1 MARRRR
7 SDDARIDAA
16 GAAPTMSS
24 FVDALR
30 LILTG
35 DPEVWQITAVSL
47 FVSIAALA
55 IATAAGVPLG
65 YALAHA
71 RGSAARIASSL
82 VHTLTA
88 LPTVVVGL
96 VLYFALSA
104 SGPLGWMDL
113 LYTQVAMIIG
123 QTVLALPIIAALTLV
138 AVQRLPP
145 AALETASTLGLSRM
159 TRLTVLLGEAHGAI
173 VSALL
178 LAFAR
183 VFTELGAA
191 IILGGNI
198 RGETRTLTTVIA
210 LEHSKGDDARAMAL
224 GLILLV
230 IALAVN
236 AVVHSRWLR
245 GAR

>member
-1 MARRRR
+1 MTALA
-7 SDDARIDAA
+7 DA
-16 GAAPTMSS
+16 
-24 FVDALR
+24 FR
-30 LILTG
+30 LIVTG
-35 DPEVWQITAVSL
+35 DADVWRITGVSL
-47 FVSIAALA
+47 FVSLAALA
-55 IATAAGVPLG
+55 LASAAGVPLG
-65 YALAHA
+65 YALARA
-71 RGSAARIASSL
+71 RGPAARIASSI

-96 VLYFALSA
+96 LLYFLLSA

-113 LYTQVAMIIG
+113 LYTQLAMIVG
-123 QTVLALPIIAALTLV
+123 QTILALPIVAALTLV
-138 AVQRLPP
+138 AVRQLPP
-145 AALETASTLGLSRM
+145 AAIETAATLGLSRGRTM
-159 TRLTVLLGEAHGAI
+159 LVLLGDAHGAV

-210 LEHSKGDDARAMAL
+210 LEHSKGDDAKAMAL
-224 GLILLV
+224 GVILLV

-236 AVVHSRWLR
+236 AAVHSRWLR
-245 GAR
+245 GTR

>member
-1 MARRRR
+1 MT
-7 SDDARIDAA
+7 S
-16 GAAPTMSS
+16 
-24 FVDALR
+24 VLDALR
-30 LILTG
+30 LIVSG
-35 DPEVWQITAVSL
+35 DTEVWQITGVSL
-47 FVSIAALA
+47 FVSLAALA
-55 IATAAGVPLG
+55 LATAAGVPLG

-71 RGSAARIASSL
+71 RGAAARIASSII
-82 VHTLTA
+82 HTLTA

-104 SGPLGWMDL
+104 GGPLGWMDL
-113 LYTQVAMIIG
+113 LYTKLAMIVG
-123 QTVLALPIIAALTLV
+123 QTVLAFPIVAALTLV
-138 AVQRLPP
+138 AIQRLP
-145 AALETASTLGLSRM
+145 AAAFETASTLGLGRLA
-159 TRLTVLLGEAHGAI
+159 RLTVLLREARTAI
-173 VSALL
+173 ISALL

-236 AVVHSRWLR
+236 AAVHSRWLK

>member
-1 MARRRR
+1 MTALL
-7 SDDARIDAA
+7 
-16 GAAPTMSS
+16 
-24 FVDALR
+24 DALR
-30 LILTG
+30 LIASG
-35 DPEVWQITAVSL
+35 DSEVWSITGVSL
-47 FVSIAALA
+47 FVSLAALA
-55 IATAAGVPLG
+55 LATAAGVPLG

-71 RGSAARIASSL
+71 RGAAARIASSII
-82 VHTLTA
+82 HTLTA

-113 LYTQVAMIIG
+113 LYTRLAMIIG
-123 QTVLALPIIAALTLV
+123 QTVLALPIVAALTLV

-145 AALETASTLGLSRM
+145 AAFETATTLGFGRL
-159 TRLTVLLGEAHGAI
+159 TRFTVLLREGHTAI

-210 LEHSKGDDARAMAL
+210 LEHTKGDDARAMAL
-224 GLILLV
+224 GVILVV

-236 AVVHSRWLR
+236 AGVHSRWIR
-245 GAR
+245 RPA

>member
-1 MARRRR
+1 MTA
-7 SDDARIDAA
+7 
-16 GAAPTMSS
+16 
-24 FVDALR
+24 FLDALR
-30 LILTG
+30 LIATG
-35 DPEVWQITAVSL
+35 DGEVWSITGVSL
-47 FVSIAALA
+47 FVSLSALLL
-55 IATAAGVPLG
+55 ATLAGVPLG

-71 RGSAARIASSL
+71 RGRGARALSAL
-82 VHTLTA
+82 LHTLTA

-113 LYTQVAMIIG
+113 LYTRAAMIVG
-123 QTVLALPIIAALTLV
+123 QTVLALPIVAALTLV

-145 AALETASTLGLSRM
+145 AAFETASTLGLRPF
-159 TRLTVLLGEAHGAI
+159 TRLAVLLREAQSA
-173 VSALL
+173 VRSALL

-191 IILGGNI
+191 VILGGNI

-210 LEHSKGDDARAMAL
+210 LEHTKGDDARAMAL
-224 GLILLV
+224 GLILVL

-236 AVVHSRWLR
+236 AGVHAR
-245 GAR
+245 GVRKTS

>member
-1 MARRRR
+1 M
-7 SDDARIDAA
+7 
-16 GAAPTMSS
+16 TE
-24 FVDALR
+24 FLDALR
-30 LILTG
+30 LIAAG
-35 DPEVWQITAVSL
+35 DTEVWSITAVSL
-47 FVSIAALA
+47 FVSLSALLL
-55 IATAAGVPLG
+55 ATIAGVPLG

-71 RGSAARIASSL
+71 RGSVANVISSI

-96 VLYFALSA
+96 LLYFALSA

-113 LYTQVAMIIG
+113 LYTRVAMIVG

-138 AVQRLPP
+138 AIQRLPQ
-145 AALETASTLGLSRM
+145 AALETASSLGLGRV
-159 TRLTVLLGEAHGAI
+159 TRLGVLLREAQPA
-173 VSALL
+173 VLSALL

-191 IILGGNI
+191 VILGGNI

-210 LEHSKGDDARAMAL
+210 LEHTKGDDARALAL
-224 GLILLV
+224 GLILMI

-236 AVVHSRWLR
+236 AGVHSRWLR
-245 GAR
+245 RAA

>member
-1 MARRRR
+1 MQLLA
-7 SDDARIDAA
+7 
-16 GAAPTMSS
+16 
-24 FVDALR
+24 DALR

-35 DPEVWQITAVSL
+35 DADVWHVTGVSL
-47 FVSIAALA
+47 FVSGAALVL
-55 IATAAGVPLG
+55 ATCLGVPLG
-65 YALAHA
+65 YLLAHA
-71 RGSAARIASSL
+71 RGRAVRITSSL
-82 VHTLTA
+82 IHTLTA

-96 VLYFALSA
+96 LLYFALSA

-113 LYTQVAMIIG
+113 LYTRVAMIAG

-138 AVQRLPP
+138 AVQRLP
-145 AALETASTLGLSRM
+145 ASAHETAATLGLGAL
-159 TRLTVLLGEAHGAI
+159 TRLRVLLREGRAAI

-191 IILGGNI
+191 VILGGNI

-210 LEHSKGDDARAMAL
+210 LEHTKGDDGRAMAL

-236 AVVHSRWLR
+236 ASVHSRWLR
-245 GAR
+245 GPS

>member
-1 MARRRR
+1 
-7 SDDARIDAA
+7 
-16 GAAPTMSS
+16 MSA

-30 LILTG
+30 LIVSG
-35 DPEVWQITAVSL
+35 DTEVWKITAVSL
-47 FVSIAALA
+47 FVSGAALA
-55 IATAAGVPLG
+55 FATIAGVPLG

-71 RGSAARIASSL
+71 RGRAARAASSI

-96 VLYFALSA
+96 VLYFMLSA
-104 SGPLGWMDL
+104 TGPLGWMDL
-113 LYTQVAMIIG
+113 LYTRLAMIVG
-123 QTVLALPIIAALTLV
+123 QTVLALPIVAALTLV
-138 AVQRLPP
+138 AIQRLPP
-145 AALETASTLGLSRM
+145 AAFETASTLGLGRL
-159 TRLTVLLGEAHGAI
+159 TRLAVLLREGRTAI

-191 IILGGNI
+191 VILGGNI

-210 LEHSKGDDARAMAL
+210 LEHTRGDDARAMAL
-224 GLILLV
+224 GLILVV

-236 AVVHSRWLR
+236 AGVHSRWLR
-245 GAR
+245 RPS

>member
-1 MARRRR
+1 
-7 SDDARIDAA
+7 
-16 GAAPTMSS
+16 MSA
-24 FVDALR
+24 VADALR
-30 LILTG
+30 LILAG
-35 DPEVWQITAVSL
+35 DAEVWAITAVSL
-47 FVSIAALA
+47 FVSLSALLL
-55 IATAAGVPLG
+55 ATLMGVPLG
-65 YALAHA
+65 YWLAHA
-71 RGSAARIASSL
+71 RGGWARALSSI

-96 VLYFALSA
+96 LLYFMLSA

-113 LYTQVAMIIG
+113 LYTRVAMIVG
-123 QTVLALPIIAALTLV
+123 QTVLALPIVAALTLV

-145 AALETASTLGLSRM
+145 AAFETAASLGLGRL
-159 TRLTVLLGEAHGAI
+159 TRLRVMLGEAHAA
-173 VSALL
+173 VASALL

-210 LEHSKGDDARAMAL
+210 LEHTKGDDARALAL
-224 GLILLV
+224 GLILMA

-236 AVVHSRWLR
+236 AIVHSRWLR
-245 GAR
+245 RSA

>member
-1 MARRRR
+1 MT
-7 SDDARIDAA
+7 S
-16 GAAPTMSS
+16 
-24 FVDALR
+24 VLDALR
-30 LILTG
+30 LIVSG
-35 DPEVWQITAVSL
+35 DAEVWAITGVSL
-47 FVSIAALA
+47 FVSLSALLL
-55 IATAAGVPLG
+55 ATLGGVPLG
-65 YALAHA
+65 YFLAHA
-71 RGSAARIASSL
+71 RGGAARALSSL

-96 VLYFALSA
+96 LLYFALSA

-113 LYTQVAMIIG
+113 LYTRLAMIVG

-145 AALETASTLGLSRM
+145 AAHETATSLGLGRM
-159 TRLTVLLGEAHGAI
+159 TRLAVLLREAQPA
-173 VSALL
+173 VLSALL

-191 IILGGNI
+191 VILGGNI

-210 LEHSKGDDARAMAL
+210 LEHTKGDDARALAL
-224 GLILLV
+224 GLILMI

-236 AVVHSRWLR
+236 AGVHSRWVR
-245 GAR
+245 KTA